1 MLFFVGMKN
10 GLKAD
15 FVFLLPEYTT
25 DFAESG

>member
-1 MLFFVGMKN
+1 MKN